1 MRINVRLA
9 RGFFLILFSIL
20 CLSLF
25 SCGGTASTGITADT
39 LDVKITGCDA
49 GAFPAWFHSLTEN
62 GAPKQ
67 EILFILADAS
77 GGPAAVQYDESCC
90 RLYFKDKEITPVKE
104 KREPD
109 YNRSIDSDMDGGLNA
124 GLLYLDLT
132 AFKLEEAGE
141 YKISVPVMAEGK
153 ETEMTFTAMISRL
166 PEARKA
172 PEEGT
177 AFLKNAAKL
186 EAFCTGGLLAGRT
199 AVIEMKDSP
208 ELFSKLEA
216 LFDGTWEK
224 KENASVSHLS
234 DKLTFF
240 DEKGAWCGEIYLGT
254 GSDIEINGTV
264 YQMNTSGEKRTLWT
278 EIREILTENWRNSEL
293 PEFSQPVKTE

>member
-77 GGPAAVQYDESCC
+77 GGPAAVQYDESCY

-109 YNRSIDSDMDGGLNA
+109 YNRSTDQPLPLSGRVPRPDGRCPGFP
-124 GLLYLDLT
+124 GGD
-132 AFKLEEAGE
+132 
-141 YKISVPVMAEGK
+141 V
-153 ETEMTFTAMISRL
+153 RL
-166 PEARKA
+166 QRARH
-172 PEEGT
+172 
-177 AFLKNAAKL
+177 
-186 EAFCTGGLLAGRT
+186 GGIP
-199 AVIEMKDSP
+199 AVD
-208 ELFSKLEA
+208 A
-216 LFDGTWEK
+216 
-224 KENASVSHLS
+224 
-234 DKLTFF
+234 
-240 DEKGAWCGEIYLGT
+240 
-254 GSDIEINGTV
+254 
-264 YQMNTSGEKRTLWT
+264 R
-278 EIREILTENWRNSEL
+278 
-293 PEFSQPVKTE
+293 QPDARRH